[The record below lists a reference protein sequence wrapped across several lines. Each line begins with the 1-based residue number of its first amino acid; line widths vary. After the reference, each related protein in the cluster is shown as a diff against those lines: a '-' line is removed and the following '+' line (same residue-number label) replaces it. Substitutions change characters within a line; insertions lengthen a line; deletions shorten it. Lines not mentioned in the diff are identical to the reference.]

1 MRCKNCGSENEDN
14 LYICQNCG
22 SPLYDEDE
30 PINDSNIKFE
40 KGSDGLYEIGG
51 KKYTLKEAIERL

>member
-30 PINDSNIKFE
+30 PINDNNNE
-40 KGSDGLYEIGG
+40 NNNTED
-51 KKYTLKEAIERL
+51 